1 MVLTVPCYDGIRET
15 ERYCEKTSPRVFTG
29 WMGGILNKGNNLL
42 IKKNNTGN
50 AARQALNRML

>member
-42 IKKNNTGN
+42 IKKIIL
-50 AARQALNRML
+50 AMQHVRL